1 MKKPSNISKC
11 EEVKKLSCYL
21 QVQDIHKFYTRN
33 EDKLVFGTR
42 KEGLKRLKNTKS
54 LKYDD
59 NRNELSLQ
67 TSLLSAYI
75 KFGLLSIR
83 EVFWFFKDYK
93 QYGLLTNYCGE
104 NFIII
109 LRIIILDY

>member
-11 EEVKKLSCYL
+11 EEVEKLSCYL
-21 QVQDIHKFYTRN
+21 QVQDIHKFYTSN
-33 EDKLVFGTR
+33 KDKLVLGTR

-93 QYGLLTNYCGE
+93 QYGLVDQLLWRE
-104 NFIII
+104 FIII
-109 LRIIILDY
+109 LRTIIRDY